1 VSVAL
6 VCSLGGARAFALF
19 TLGLLRTVATEA
31 NVRFGLTN
39 CQVGQQSRSYVTFT
53 AVVRNH
59 AYLQVA
65 AQIREAILEGRLED
79 GAPLPSER
87 DLAAQFGVARTTVR
101 EALRALQAEGLV
113 SGGGATKPL
122 RTTVSSGVP
131 DSLRDALNNL
141 VRLEQIPLG
150 DLVELRCLLEGAAIA
165 RAASSPNQDRLD
177 DAHRAVDQMM
187 QSNVTADEFG
197 EADALFHTA
206 LARSADNEAITI
218 LLVAARK
225 IIQDH
230 QQLRSALREIA
241 ETGSTLQTL
250 AHQHVQLLEAIEA
263 GEGARASEL
272 FQDCFTGFYE
282 RLLGDEF
289 NEPADRITPTIEA
302 GMPDHQEL
310 LGLQL
315 RGRHED

>member
-1 VSVAL
+1 M
-6 VCSLGGARAFALF
+6 
-19 TLGLLRTVATEA
+19 
-31 NVRFGLTN
+31 
-39 CQVGQQSRSYVTFT
+39 TFT

-101 EALRALQAEGLV
+101 EALRALQAEGLL

-165 RAASSPNQDRLD
+165 RAATSPNEDRLH
-177 DAHRAVDQMM
+177 DAHQAVAKMM

-218 LLVAARK
+218 LLVAARM

-230 QQLRSALREIA
+230 RQLRTALRHIA

-250 AHQHVQLLEAIEA
+250 AEQHAQLLKAIEA
-263 GEGARASEL
+263 GEGARASQI
-272 FQDCFTGFYE
+272 FQDYFTGFYE
-282 RLLGDEF
+282 RLLGDDF
-289 NEPADRITPTIEA
+289 IDTTSSTSPTIQ
-302 GMPDHQEL
+302 PLVVDDQESPKL
-310 LGLQL
+310 DLPG
-315 RGRHED
+315 RGGR

>member
-1 VSVAL
+1 
-6 VCSLGGARAFALF
+6 
-19 TLGLLRTVATEA
+19 
-31 NVRFGLTN
+31 
-39 CQVGQQSRSYVTFT
+39 VTFT
-53 AVVRNH
+53 TVVRNH

-101 EALRALQAEGLV
+101 EALRALQAEGLL
-113 SGGGATKPL
+113 SGGGRTKPL

-165 RAASSPNQDRLD
+165 RAATSPNEDRLEE
-177 DAHRAVDQMM
+177 AHRAVAQMR

-197 EADALFHTA
+197 AADAAFHAA

-230 QQLRSALREIA
+230 QQLRTALRQIA

-250 AHQHVQLLEAIEA
+250 AEQHAQLLEAIEA

-272 FQDCFTGFYE
+272 FQDYFTGFYE
-282 RLLGDEF
+282 RLLGDDF
-289 NEPADRITPTIEA
+289 IPTTSQHV
-302 GMPDHQEL
+302 PDES
-310 LGLQL
+310 GLIN
-315 RGRHED
+315 

>member
-1 VSVAL
+1 
-6 VCSLGGARAFALF
+6 
-19 TLGLLRTVATEA
+19 LRTVVTAV
-31 NVRFGLTN
+31 NLDFGLTN

-65 AQIREAILEGRLED
+65 AQIREAILEGKLED
-79 GAPLPSER
+79 GTPLPSER

-101 EALRALQAEGLV
+101 EALRALQAEGLL
-113 SGGGATKPL
+113 SGGGRTRPL

-131 DSLRDALNNL
+131 DLLRDALNNL

-289 NEPADRITPTIEA
+289 NEAADRITPTIEA

-310 LGLQL
+310 LGFQL